1 MLRTIKLK
9 DKIVKFLRN
18 EENRKDIVSSG
29 NKAWLKIMARFI
41 SYMNSRIWNVWRW
54 ITVAISNN
62 FDPFEHMYHVPIR
75 TSIRKENIVGASIGL

>member
-41 SYMNSRIWNVWRW
+41 SYMNSRI
-54 ITVAISNN
+54 
-62 FDPFEHMYHVPIR
+62 
-75 TSIRKENIVGASIGL
+75 